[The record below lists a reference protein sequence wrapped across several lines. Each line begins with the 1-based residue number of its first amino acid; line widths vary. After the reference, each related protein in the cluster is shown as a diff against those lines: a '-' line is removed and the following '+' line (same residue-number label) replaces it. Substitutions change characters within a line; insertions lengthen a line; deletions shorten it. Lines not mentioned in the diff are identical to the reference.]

1 MPGMRPARASV
12 LVVEDD
18 PEVARGLV
26 DSLEL
31 ADYRVWHALDGRDAR
46 AQLDRARPDLI
57 MLDLMLPDVD
67 GLVLCSLLKSQVDI
81 PIIVCSGTSRRS
93 DPVLALKLGADD
105 FVRKPYDLDDLL
117 ARIEAVLRRAS
128 AHPAHHQPGPA
139 GASPPRYGE
148 VRVGELVIETGR
160 RRATL
165 GGEPLVLTPTEFRLL
180 SVLATHAEEILS
192 REVLAREVWG
202 YADASNGRTIDVHVR
217 RLRIKLSQ
225 GRVPGPSIVAVRSMG
240 YRLTADMPAITA
252 A

>member
-1 MPGMRPARASV
+1 
-12 LVVEDD
+12 VVEDD

-128 AHPAHHQPGPA
+128 AHPVHSHGSA
-139 GASPPRYGE
+139 GVPPPRYGE

-240 YRLTADMPAITA
+240 DRRHAGHHRGLVAGRAKARSVLVDW
-252 A
+252 